1 MLDSK
6 ILAKFK
12 RMTKNNNHGGAHEL
26 ASTYLGLD
34 DLADK
39 FARINR
45 EHTRLGYLSYDLNRS
60 RYKLYEQLM
69 SDARKMMSEEEY
81 KKFYNCF

>member
-12 RMTKNNNHGGAHEL
+12 RMTKINDHGGAYEL
-26 ASTYLGLD
+26 ASTHLGLD
-34 DLADK
+34 ELTDK

-45 EHTRLGYLSYDLNRS
+45 EHTRLGYLSYDLNQS
-60 RYKLYEQLM
+60 RYMLYQQLM